1 MTIGNLKMYNLIII
15 KLLRT
20 MSWNGSEKAT
30 KWKGL
35 IGGENLNTPLPRTPQ
50 DIYDPGI
57 NIYNI
62 FSL

>member
-1 MTIGNLKMYNLIII
+1 
-15 KLLRT
+15 